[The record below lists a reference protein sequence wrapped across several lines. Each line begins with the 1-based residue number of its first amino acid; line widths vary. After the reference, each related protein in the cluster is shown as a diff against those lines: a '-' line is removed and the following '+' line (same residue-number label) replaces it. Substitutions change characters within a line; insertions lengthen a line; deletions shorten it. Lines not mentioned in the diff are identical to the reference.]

1 MIISQ
6 TKIFAKQKKKLHP
19 NQINVLDATIREM
32 IKNPDIG
39 DLKKGDLQGIRV
51 YKFKVVGQEYLLAY
65 IASENQLSLLNMGT
79 HENFYRDL
87 KKTLY

>member
-6 TKIFAKQKKKLHP
+6 TKIFGKQKKKLYP
-19 NQINVLDATIREM
+19 NQLNILDKVIRE
-32 IKNPDIG
+32 IVVSPNIG

-51 YKFKVVGQEYLLAY
+51 YKFKMINQEYLLAY
-65 IASENQLSLLNMGT
+65 IASKDQIYLLAVGT

-87 KKTLY
+87 KKI